1 MKKKTIIIVAS
12 IISAFILLIIIALFC
27 SNKKL
32 NKSEVV
38 SYLSLRVAVTRSA
51 AYGDGSIERDRFEYL
66 KYIAKKANQ
75 DWFSG
80 SSYGFRGITAD
91 TAKYQVTQITD
102 GDYTATFTIEQKGS
116 DYKLISYKFE
126 KGSIAGYRFLVKE

>member
-38 SYLSLRVAVTRSA
+38 SYLSLRVAITRSA
-51 AYGDGSIERDRFEYL
+51 AYGDGSIEKDRFDYL
-66 KYIAKKANQ
+66 KNIAKKANQ
-75 DWFSG
+75 DWFS
-80 SSYGFRGITAD
+80 SSHGFRGTTSD

-126 KGSIAGYRFLVKE
+126 KGSLAGYRFLVKE